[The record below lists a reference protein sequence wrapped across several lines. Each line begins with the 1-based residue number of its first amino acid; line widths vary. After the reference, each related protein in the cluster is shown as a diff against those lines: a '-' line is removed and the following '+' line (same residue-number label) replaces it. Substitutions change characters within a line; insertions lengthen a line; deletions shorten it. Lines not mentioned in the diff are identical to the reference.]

1 MEELGHFLPLI
12 NIMVFSAV
20 GAMLLSVILL
30 VKSYRLYLGM
40 KKKSDMIAK
49 KENFVKRNK
58 RRQENAVYSD
68 FKKEYQKRK
77 EMESFARNGPAE
89 PKWQ

>member
-1 MEELGHFLPLI
+1 MEKLGQFLPLI

-20 GAMLLSVILL
+20 AAMLLSVILL
-30 VKSYRLYLGM
+30 ILAYRLYRGM
-40 KKKSDMIAK
+40 KKKSDMVAR
-49 KENFVKRNK
+49 KENFAKRNK
-58 RRQENAVYSD
+58 RRQEDAVYSD

-77 EMESFARNGPAE
+77 DMESFARNGPPE